1 VIQLKMFLE
10 FRLRGML
17 EEGRKNDPNFPPK
30 KGFWG
35 FLGYL
40 GDAPSKIYC
49 GKSSWKDDQE
59 IIRDGDFCLQ

>member
-1 VIQLKMFLE
+1 
-10 FRLRGML
+10 ML